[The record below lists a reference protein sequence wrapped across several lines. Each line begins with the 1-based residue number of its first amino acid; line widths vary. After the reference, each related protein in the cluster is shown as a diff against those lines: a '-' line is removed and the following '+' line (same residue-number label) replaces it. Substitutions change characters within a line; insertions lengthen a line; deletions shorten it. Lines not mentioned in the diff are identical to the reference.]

1 MLYKIIGA
9 LVFPAFFCYRNNS
22 LLKEDMKRYSAPF
35 TGYEKLIFLMAKHK
49 PFRSVFYYRNKN
61 TKWRYI
67 VKVVFPPLQTVEIGE
82 IIGGL
87 YIPHS
92 IAVISPYKAGKNLS
106 VLPGVVIGKNGEGD
120 RSKTNPTIL
129 DNVTIGAE
137 SVVAKD
143 VSSNT
148 IVAGNSAQVI
158 KKYNFDKEIWEK
170 TKED

>member
-1 MLYKIIGA
+1 MAVHSKSCFSATSDSGNR
-9 LVFPAFFCYRNNS
+9 RNY
-22 LLKEDMKRYSAPF
+22 LC
-35 TGYEKLIFLMAKHK
+35 
-49 PFRSVFYYRNKN
+49 
-61 TKWRYI
+61 
-67 VKVVFPPLQTVEIGE
+67 
-82 IIGGL
+82 GGGGV